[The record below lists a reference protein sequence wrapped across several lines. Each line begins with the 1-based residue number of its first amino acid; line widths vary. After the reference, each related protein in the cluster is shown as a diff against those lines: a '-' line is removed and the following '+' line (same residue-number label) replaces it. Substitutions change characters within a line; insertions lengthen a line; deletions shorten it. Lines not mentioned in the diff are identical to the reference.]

1 MPPKVA
7 TAFVALGSNL
17 PYGGLPPWQVLAGA
31 VQALAPHAQ
40 GSSLQVVGVSSCYQS
55 PPWGV
60 SEGECQPPYYNA
72 VLQLGT
78 TLTPLAL
85 LHTLQGVEAA
95 WGRVRCQSQRYDPRT
110 LDLDLLWMEAPPVN
124 TPELVLPHPQWAHRP
139 FVLWPW
145 AQLAPQL
152 VLEGEPL
159 WWWVATKGQASPLLW
174 HSTLPWAAPAPCQ
187 GLV

>member
-17 PYGGLPPWQVLAGA
+17 PYAGVPPWQVLARA
-31 VQALAPHAQ
+31 LQALAQQPQ
-40 GSSLQVVGVSSCYQS
+40 LQVVGVSCCYQS

-60 SEGECQPPYYNA
+60 NEAEVQPPYYNA
-72 VLQLGT
+72 VAQLAT
-78 TLTPLAL
+78 VLPPLVL
-85 LHTLQGVEAA
+85 LHTLQKLEVAL
-95 WGRVRCQSQRYDPRT
+95 GRVRQKERRYAART
-110 LDLDLLWMEAPPVN
+110 LDLDLLWMDAPPVN
-124 TPELVLPHPQWAHRP
+124 TPALVLPHPHWAHRP

-159 WWWVATKGQASPLLW
+159 WWWVATKGQSSPLQW
-174 HSTLPWAAPAPCQ
+174 HSTLPWAAPAPCK
-187 GLV
+187 GLF